1 MAADC
6 PMAIPAI
13 TGRDD
18 ANEYRWCCQTNSNK
32 SQFAATSENLCG
44 TKLAPLRES
53 DGSVVLEIVS
63 GVEMSFLIEM
73 VVDGGMNGR
82 EFLLA

>member
-6 PMAIPAI
+6 PMAIPAT

-18 ANEYRWCCQTNSNK
+18 ANEYRRCCQTNSNK
-32 SQFAATSENLCG
+32 SQFAATSVNLCG

-53 DGSVVLEIVS
+53 DGPVVLEIVS
-63 GVEMSFLIEM
+63 GVEMSFLTEE